1 MSLYRIV
8 AGLAAAAFG
17 MTCLTTPDPETR
29 AGGAE
34 EKTLRVGIVGS
45 LCQNAPDAVLQMA
58 LRPLKS
64 LLEAQT
70 GLSTQLVSGGEVEN
84 LGRMVKEGKVHF
96 GVFHGFELAWA
107 RVKNPALK
115 PVLVAVNARATRW
128 ACLVV
133 RRAGPMAGVGD
144 LRGQAVALP
153 PQSREHCRLFLERRC
168 VAPGTTPEG
177 FFSRVNRD
185 GNAEDALDDVV
196 DGKLAAAVVD
206 GSTLETFGELKPV
219 RAGRLRTLLQSE
231 PFPSAAVVYQPG
243 VTSDEMVQRFRD
255 GMLAARS
262 TRRGQ
267 FLLDLCRI
275 ASFEVAPDDYDES
288 LTAIAKA
295 YPPPAPR

>member
-1 MSLYRIV
+1 MREYRMVVGI
-8 AGLAAAAFG
+8 AAAAFG
-17 MTCLTTPDPETR
+17 MTCLAIPGLDTR

-45 LCQNAPDAVLQMA
+45 LCQNAPDGVLQVA

-70 GLSTQLVSGGEVEN
+70 GLSTHLVSGGAVEN
-84 LGRMVKEGKVHF
+84 LGRLVKEGKVHF

-107 RVKNPALK
+107 RLKNPSLK
-115 PVLVAVNARATRW
+115 PVLVAVNPRPTQRAY
-128 ACLVV
+128 LVV
-133 RRAGPMAGVGD
+133 RRDGRVGSIGD

-168 VAPGTTPEG
+168 VAPGSTPDQ
-177 FFSRVNRD
+177 FFGRLNRD
-185 GNAEDALDDVV
+185 GNVEDALDDVV
-196 DGKLAAAVVD
+196 DGKLAAVVVD
-206 GSTLETFGELKPV
+206 GGTLEVFRELKPV
-219 RAGRLRTLLQSE
+219 RAGRLHTLLQSD
-231 PFPSAAVVYQPG
+231 PFPCAAVVYQPG
-243 VTSDEMVQRFRD
+243 VTADEMVDRFRD

-275 ASFEVAPDDYDES
+275 TGFEVASEDYDES
-288 LTAIAKA
+288 LAAIAKA